1 MNVLMSR
8 FNATLRDSK
17 GYFFIVLIMFCLGI
31 SFGLYTVKYMGL
43 SDKNDLMNY
52 FSSFT
57 NSIENESINY
67 GNLLFEVIKKNMI
80 LILPIII
87 LSMTFFGDPIILI
100 IILLKGFTLSYTFSF
115 ITTTFEGKGVG
126 LAIAAIIPQNLIYIP
141 CIILLSVISIGMST
155 EKFKERF
162 FNSSKNKNTVFNGV
176 LYKFLIIILLF
187 TLGMLIETYV
197 SPNLIKFVAKRFC

>member
-1 MNVLMSR
+1 MNILMNR
-8 FNATLRDSK
+8 FNAALRDSK

-31 SFGLYTVKYMGL
+31 SFGLYTVKYMEL
-43 SDKNDLMNY
+43 SDKSDLMNY

-67 GNLLFEVIKKNMI
+67 GSLLFKVVKKNMI

-100 IILLKGFTLSYTFSF
+100 IVLLKGFTLSYTFSF

-126 LAIAAIIPQNLIYIP
+126 LAIASIIPQNLIYIP
-141 CIILLSVISIGMST
+141 CMILLSVMSMEMST
-155 EKFKERF
+155 EKFKKRF
-162 FNSSKNKNTVFNGV
+162 FKSSKNTVSTGA
-176 LYKFLIIILLF
+176 LYKFLIIIILF
-187 TLGMLIETYV
+187 VIGMLIEAYI
-197 SPNLIKFVAKRFC
+197 SPTLIKFVAQRFC